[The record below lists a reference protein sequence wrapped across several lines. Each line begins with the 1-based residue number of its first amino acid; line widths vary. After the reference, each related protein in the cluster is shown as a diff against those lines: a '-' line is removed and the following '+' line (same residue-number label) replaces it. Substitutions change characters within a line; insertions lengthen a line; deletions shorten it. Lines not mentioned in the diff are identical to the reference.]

1 MDTFTVELNQHYIEL
16 VGDSFTERDGE
27 IANPL
32 VSDFIDNI
40 HEEVFQTSVLNEF
53 DAGWRDIV
61 GVEFEEE
68 SLDSFTSVCSDMY
81 LSDELSLKEF
91 RYLVQ
96 PIQVKTVE
104 EYWEEHIE
112 ALKDSSF
119 RYRKIQADNLSPLIE
134 ACEGFFDVGELIEIL
149 LRGVIDNIHPLGG
162 AHNRPKS
169 IVKLLHERII
179 NNEDTIDME
188 NEYFYQG
195 PRHLGIIP
203 TDESKRLCKCVCEYE
218 QGYLFPFFIA
228 DSDPVSCNIQD
239 VTEDLMDSD
248 KGIH

>member
-1 MDTFTVELNQHYIEL
+1 MDTFTVELDQHYIEL
-16 VGDSFTERDGE
+16 VGGSFTERDGE
-27 IANPL
+27 IAKPSA
-32 VSDFIDNI
+32 SDFINNV

-61 GVEFEEE
+61 EVEFEEK
-68 SLDSFTSVCSDMY
+68 SLSSFTSACSDMY

-96 PIQVKTVE
+96 PIQMVTVE
-104 EYWEEHIE
+104 KYWEDHIE
-112 ALKDSSF
+112 ALEDSSF
-119 RYRKIQADNLSPLIE
+119 RYRKIQSDNLSSLIE
-134 ACEGFFDVGELIEIL
+134 ACDRFFDVGELIDIL
-149 LRGVIDNIHPLGG
+149 LRGVVDNIYPLGG
-162 AHNRPKS
+162 AHNRPKNV
-169 IVKLLHERII
+169 VKPLEERII
-179 NNEDTIDME
+179 DNKDMIDLG

-195 PRHLGIIP
+195 PQHLGIIP
-203 TDESKRLCKCVCEYE
+203 TSESKRLCKCVCEYE